1 MSINTGLAAIVT
13 TDGRYGENILAAGFG
28 TLGGHGIS
36 KMKFKNPVAN
46 QVMAPIFSGVASEY
60 LSDPDLLKK
69 NGWNNENNK

>member
-1 MSINTGLAAIVT
+1 MSINTSLAAIVT

-46 QVMAPIFSGVASEY
+46 QVMAPIF
-60 LSDPDLLKK
+60 
-69 NGWNNENNK
+69 